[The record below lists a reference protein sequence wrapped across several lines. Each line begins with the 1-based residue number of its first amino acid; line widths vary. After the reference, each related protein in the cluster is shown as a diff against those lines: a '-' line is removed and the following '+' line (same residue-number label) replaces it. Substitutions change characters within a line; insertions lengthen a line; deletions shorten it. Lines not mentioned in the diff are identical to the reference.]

1 MKKFEKQ
8 QSITYTAIIVVIIG
22 LMGKVF
28 GFLRE
33 LLLAKYFGTSRIVDI
48 YLMSITIPSILFGF
62 LPALGVGF
70 TPTYYSVKTEE
81 RNKFLNNIL
90 SVSIVI
96 AIICIFF
103 MSIFAD
109 NIIDIVANGFDNA
122 SQSQTK
128 QFLMIT
134 MWSVLFNTPIQ
145 ILAAYL
151 NCKGSYISSNIA
163 NLTISLIQAMF
174 VVIAAQINIS
184 LLAYGYLLP
193 FIVQFLWLLGSAYK
207 REFRPRPTLK
217 FDQNIKKIIILVIPI
232 FISNMLVDL
241 NGFVDKYLGASL
253 PEGRISALNY
263 AFTLRSVFY
272 TVCTTVVT
280 TIFYPK
286 ISELTSKKKDNEL
299 SSVVIKVIDI
309 FLLVFIPLQVF
320 SIIFSQDIIKVVL
333 MRGNFSQGS
342 VELTAYPFVM
352 YMLSLLFISITDLI
366 VKIFYAKGDSIHN
379 LLYGAINI
387 GMNIII
393 SICLVNFLEHT
404 GLALGTT
411 LSSIVTFP
419 LYLRRLSKD
428 VRGIKLKPSFIKAAK
443 IVIAS
448 VLVGIFLII
457 STKYINLILGNYNI
471 IILTVRLL
479 VQFVCATIIYVILLK
494 IFKVKEANYLQAF
507 LVSQYVNLK
516 NKK

>member
-1 MKKFEKQ
+1 MKKKVEKRKA
-8 QSITYTAIIVVIIG
+8 ITFTAIIVVIIG
-22 LMGKVF
+22 LTGKIF

-33 LLLAKYFGTSRIVDI
+33 LLLARYFGTSRIVDI

-62 LPALGVGF
+62 LPALSVGF
-70 TPTYYSVKTEE
+70 TPVYYSIKAEV

-90 SVSIVI
+90 SFSIVI
-96 AIICIFF
+96 AFACILFTLL
-103 MSIFAD
+103 FAD
-109 NIIDIVANGFDNA
+109 NIVHIVANGFDEGA
-122 SQSQTK
+122 QAQTR

-145 ILAAYL
+145 ILASYL
-151 NCKGSYISSNIA
+151 NCKSSYISSNIA
-163 NLTISLIQAMF
+163 NLTISLIQALF
-174 VVIAAQINIS
+174 VVVAAKINVL

-193 FIVQFLWLLGSAYK
+193 FIVQFLWLFGSACRK
-207 REFRPRPTLK
+207 EFRPKPTLK

-263 AFTLRSVFY
+263 SFTLRSVFY

-286 ISELTSKKKDNEL
+286 ISELAAEKKDDEL
-299 SSVVIKVIDI
+299 SSIAVKVIDI
-309 FLLVFIPLQVF
+309 LLVLFIPLQLF
-320 SIIFSQDIIKVVL
+320 CIIFSRDIIKIVL
-333 MRGNFSQGS
+333 MRGNFSQS
-342 VELTAYPFVM
+342 SLELTVDPFIM

-379 LLYGAINI
+379 LLYGGINI
-387 GMNIII
+387 GINISI
-393 SICLVNFLEHT
+393 SICLVNFLGHT

-411 LSSIVTFP
+411 LSAVITFP

-428 VRGIKLKPSFIKAAK
+428 VNGLRLKSSLIKAGK
-443 IVIAS
+443 IMLAS
-448 VLVGIFLII
+448 SCIGLFLII
-457 STKYINLILGNYNI
+457 FTKHINIMTGDYGTATLMI
-471 IILTVRLL
+471 RLAL
-479 VQFVCATIIYVILLK
+479 QFVCSSVIYIAFLK
-494 IFKVKEANYLQAF
+494 MLKVEEANYLCRF
-507 LVSQYVNLK
+507 FMSKY
-516 NKK
+516 KKL